1 MERGTEPDPRKSCSS
16 TRPCSRA
23 SSTPWCGRRSS
34 GSSTRCPTLQ
44 ADEIANAA
52 RYERSDGRR
61 AYGAGHYER
70 SLTAKAGKLGLRVP
84 KLKGAVFESAVI
96 ERYRRREESV
106 EEALIDMCLAGV
118 STRRVDDISQLP
130 WGERMPSQTLSDKLK
145 KVYGDIDSW
154 RTRPLE
160 GECPYVFMDG
170 VWRKRSWGGHVETV
184 SVLVAIGV
192 NKEGHREVIGVAEGM
207 KEDRDSWEQ
216 FVRGMIERGLKGVR
230 LVVGDRC
237 AGLVSTV
244 NSMLPKARYQRCM
257 VHFMRNVLS
266 KTPPS
271 HREWASAA
279 LKAIFAMESRETALA
294 KAEQVATEMEGRRLK
309 AAADCL
315 REGIGETTTYLLP
328 EFPDGHRRRIRTNN
342 MIERLNREIR
352 RRTRV
357 VGSFPDGNSALM
369 LVCARIRYVT
379 ANEWSTRRYL
389 DMSRLDDTLQAAN

>member
-1 MERGTEPDPRKSCSS
+1 MYDFHSPKQKTAIGSQETEPRPLNIIQIDQNLLE
-16 TRPCSRA
+16 TRLDRLVA
-23 SSTPWCGRRSS
+23 EKVAE
-34 GSSTRCPTLQ
+34 LLNAMLDAE

-52 RYERSDGRR
+52 KYERTGERK
-61 AYGAGHYER
+61 AYRAGHYDR
-70 SLTAKAGKLGLRVP
+70 SLTAKAGRLALKVP

-106 EEALIDMCLAGV
+106 EEALIDMYLAGV
-118 STRRVDDISQLP
+118 STRQVDDISQLP
-130 WGERMPSQTLSDKLK
+130 WGDRMPSQTLSDKLK
-145 KVYGDIDSW
+145 KVYGEIEAW

-160 GECPYVFMDG
+160 DEYPYVFMDG
-170 VWRKRSWGGHVETV
+170 VWHKRSWGGHVENV

-192 NKEGHREVIGVAEGM
+192 NAEGHREVIGVAEGM

-216 FVRGMIERGLKGVR
+216 FVRSMIERGLKGVR

-237 AGLVSTV
+237 AGLVATV
-244 NSMLPKARYQRCM
+244 GSMLPKARYQRCM

-266 KTPPS
+266 KTPPT
-271 HREWASAA
+271 HHEWASAA
-279 LKAIFAMESRETALA
+279 LKAIFAMESR
-294 KAEQVATEMEGRRLK
+294 RLK
-309 AAADCL
+309 AAANCL
-315 REGIGETTTYLLP
+315 REGVGETTTYLLD

-357 VGSFPDGNSALM
+357 VGGFPDGNSALM

-389 DMSRLDDTLQAAN
+389 DMSRFDDNLVEAN

>member
-1 MERGTEPDPRKSCSS
+1 MSKEIIQFDQAMFETKLDTMVREKAERIVNAMLDAE
-16 TRPCSRA
+16 
-23 SSTPWCGRRSS
+23 
-34 GSSTRCPTLQ
+34 

-52 RYERSDGRR
+52 RYERTGERK
-61 AYGAGHYER
+61 AYRAGHYER
-70 SLTAKAGKLGLRVP
+70 KLTAKAGRLALKVP

-96 ERYRRREESV
+96 ERYRRREQSV
-106 EEALIDMCLAGV
+106 EESLIDMYLAGV
-118 STRRVDDISQLP
+118 STRQVDDISQLL
-130 WGERMPSQTLSDKLK
+130 WGDRMPSQTLSDKLK
-145 KVYGDIDSW
+145 KVYEDIDSW

-160 GECPYVFMDG
+160 SEYPYVFMDG
-170 VWRKRSWGGHVETV
+170 VWHKRSWGGHVENV

-192 NKEGHREVIGVAEGM
+192 DSEGHREVIGVAEGM
-207 KEDRDSWEQ
+207 KEDGDSWEQ

-266 KTPPS
+266 KTPPT
-271 HREWASAA
+271 HRQWASAA
-279 LKAIFAMESRETALA
+279 LKAIFAMESRESALA
-294 KAEQVATEMEGRRLK
+294 KAESVAAEMEARRLK
-309 AAADCL
+309 AAANCL
-315 REGIGETTTYLLP
+315 REGVGETTTYLLP

-379 ANEWSTRRYL
+379 DNEWSTRRYL

>member
-1 MERGTEPDPRKSCSS
+1 MPENIIQIDRNLLGTRLDRLVAEKVTELLNAMLD
-16 TRPCSRA
+16 A
-23 SSTPWCGRRSS
+23 E
-34 GSSTRCPTLQ
+34 

-52 RYERSDGRR
+52 RYERTGERR
-61 AYGAGHYER
+61 AYRAGHYGR
-70 SLTAKAGKLGLRVP
+70 RLTAKAGRLELKVP

-106 EEALIDMCLAGV
+106 EEALIDMYLAGV
-118 STRRVDDISQLP
+118 STRQVDDISQLP
-130 WGERMPSQTLSDKLK
+130 WGDRMPSQTLSDKLK
-145 KVYGDIDSW
+145 KVYGDIDAW

-160 GECPYVFMDG
+160 GEYPYVFVDG
-170 VWRKRSWGGHVETV
+170 VWHKRSWGGSVENV
-184 SVLVAIGV
+184 SILVAIGI
-192 NKEGHREVIGVAEGM
+192 NREGHREVIGVAEGM
-207 KEDRDSWEQ
+207 KEDSASWEQ

-244 NSMLPKARYQRCM
+244 NGMLPKARYQRCM

-266 KTPPS
+266 KVPPA

-279 LKAIFAMESRETALA
+279 LKAVFAMESRESALA
-294 KAEQVATEMEGRRLK
+294 KAGQVAAEMESRKLK
-309 AAADCL
+309 AAANCL
-315 REGIGETTTYLLP
+315 REGVGETTTYLLP

-357 VGSFPDGNSALM
+357 VGSFPDGDSALM

-389 DMSRLDDTLQAAN
+389 DMSRLDDTLVEAK

>member
-1 MERGTEPDPRKSCSS
+1 MSKEIIQFDQAMFETKLDTMVREKVERIVNAMLDAE
-16 TRPCSRA
+16 
-23 SSTPWCGRRSS
+23 
-34 GSSTRCPTLQ
+34 

-52 RYERSDGRR
+52 RYERTGERK
-61 AYGAGHYER
+61 AYRAGHYER
-70 SLTAKAGKLGLRVP
+70 KLTAKAGRLALKVP

-96 ERYRRREESV
+96 ERYRRREQSV
-106 EEALIDMCLAGV
+106 EESLIDMYLAGV
-118 STRRVDDISQLP
+118 STRQVDDISQLL
-130 WGERMPSQTLSDKLK
+130 WGDRMPSQTLSDKLK
-145 KVYGDIDSW
+145 RIYGEIDQW

-160 GECPYVFMDG
+160 SEYPYVFVDG
-170 VWRKRSWGGHVETV
+170 VWHKRSWGGHVENV

-192 NKEGHREVIGVAEGM
+192 DSEGHREVIGVAEGM
-207 KEDRDSWEQ
+207 KEDGDSWEQ

-266 KTPPS
+266 KTPPT
-271 HREWASAA
+271 HRQWASAA
-279 LKAIFAMESRETALA
+279 LKAIFAMESRESALA
-294 KAEQVATEMEGRRLK
+294 KAESVAAEMEARRLK
-309 AAADCL
+309 AAANCL
-315 REGIGETTTYLLP
+315 REGVGETTTYLLP

-369 LVCARIRYVT
+369 LVCARIRYV
-379 ANEWSTRRYL
+379 ADNEWSTRRYL

>member
-1 MERGTEPDPRKSCSS
+1 MSKEIIQFDQAMFETKLDTMVREKVERIVNAMLDAE
-16 TRPCSRA
+16 
-23 SSTPWCGRRSS
+23 
-34 GSSTRCPTLQ
+34 

-52 RYERSDGRR
+52 RYERTGEQK
-61 AYGAGHYER
+61 AYRAGHYER
-70 SLTAKAGKLGLRVP
+70 KLTAKAGRLALKVP

-96 ERYRRREESV
+96 ERYRRREQSV
-106 EEALIDMCLAGV
+106 EESLIDMYLAGV
-118 STRRVDDISQLP
+118 STRQVDDISQLL
-130 WGERMPSQTLSDKLK
+130 WGDRMPSQTLSDKLK
-145 KVYGDIDSW
+145 KVYEDIDSW

-160 GECPYVFMDG
+160 SEYPYVFMDG
-170 VWRKRSWGGHVETV
+170 VWHKRSWGGHVENV

-192 NKEGHREVIGVAEGM
+192 DSEGHREVIGVAEGM
-207 KEDRDSWEQ
+207 KEDGDSWEQ

-266 KTPPS
+266 KTPPT
-271 HREWASAA
+271 HRQWASAA
-279 LKAIFAMESRETALA
+279 LKAIFAMESRESALA
-294 KAEQVATEMEGRRLK
+294 KAESVAAEMEARRLK
-309 AAADCL
+309 AAANCL
-315 REGIGETTTYLLP
+315 REGVGETTTYLLP

-379 ANEWSTRRYL
+379 DNEWSTRRYL

>member
-1 MERGTEPDPRKSCSS
+1 MSKEIIQFDQAMFETKLDTMVREKVERIVNAMLDAE
-16 TRPCSRA
+16 
-23 SSTPWCGRRSS
+23 
-34 GSSTRCPTLQ
+34 

-52 RYERSDGRR
+52 RYERTGERK
-61 AYGAGHYER
+61 AYRAGHYER
-70 SLTAKAGKLGLRVP
+70 KLTAKAGRLALKVP

-96 ERYRRREESV
+96 ERYRRREQSV
-106 EEALIDMCLAGV
+106 EESLIDMYLAGV
-118 STRRVDDISQLP
+118 STRQVDDISQLL
-130 WGERMPSQTLSDKLK
+130 WGDRMPSQTLSDKLK
-145 KVYGDIDSW
+145 KVYEGIDSW

-160 GECPYVFMDG
+160 SEYPYVFMDG
-170 VWRKRSWGGHVETV
+170 VWHKRSWGGRVENV
-184 SVLVAIGV
+184 SALVAIGV
-192 NKEGHREVIGVAEGM
+192 DSEGHREVIGVAEGM
-207 KEDRDSWEQ
+207 KEDGDSWEQ

-266 KTPPS
+266 KTPPT
-271 HREWASAA
+271 HRQWASAA
-279 LKAIFAMESRETALA
+279 LKAIFAMESRESALA
-294 KAEQVATEMEGRRLK
+294 KAESVAAEMEARRLK
-309 AAADCL
+309 AAANCL
-315 REGIGETTTYLLP
+315 REGVGETTTYLLP

-379 ANEWSTRRYL
+379 DNEWSTRRYL

>member
-1 MERGTEPDPRKSCSS
+1 MERDMGRAGYDFQSPDNEKPRLERGTEPDPRKSYSS

-84 KLKGAVFESAVI
+84 KLKGAVFESAVV
-96 ERYRRREESV
+96 ERYRRREEGV

-118 STRRVDDISQLP
+118 STRRVDDISQLL

-160 GECPYVFMDG
+160 GECPYVFVDG
-170 VWRKRSWGGHVETV
+170 VWHKRSWGGHVENV

-192 NKEGHREVIGVAEGM
+192 NKEGRREVIGVAEGM
-207 KEDRDSWEQ
+207 KEDGDS
-216 FVRGMIERGLKGVR
+216 
-230 LVVGDRC
+230 
-237 AGLVSTV
+237 
-244 NSMLPKARYQRCM
+244 
-257 VHFMRNVLS
+257 
-266 KTPPS
+266 
-271 HREWASAA
+271 
-279 LKAIFAMESRETALA
+279 
-294 KAEQVATEMEGRRLK
+294 
-309 AAADCL
+309 
-315 REGIGETTTYLLP
+315 
-328 EFPDGHRRRIRTNN
+328 
-342 MIERLNREIR
+342 
-352 RRTRV
+352 
-357 VGSFPDGNSALM
+357 
-369 LVCARIRYVT
+369 
-379 ANEWSTRRYL
+379 
-389 DMSRLDDTLQAAN
+389 

>member
-1 MERGTEPDPRKSCSS
+1 MPENIIQIDQNLLETRLDRLVAEKVTELLNAMLD
-16 TRPCSRA
+16 A
-23 SSTPWCGRRSS
+23 E
-34 GSSTRCPTLQ
+34 

-52 RYERSDGRR
+52 RYERTGERR
-61 AYGAGHYER
+61 AYRAGHYER
-70 SLTAKAGKLGLRVP
+70 KLTAKAGRLELKVP

-106 EEALIDMCLAGV
+106 EEALIDMYLAGV
-118 STRRVDDISQLP
+118 STRQVDDISQLL

-145 KVYGDIDSW
+145 KVYGDIDAW

-160 GECPYVFMDG
+160 DEYPYVFVDG
-170 VWRKRSWGGHVETV
+170 VWHKRSWGGSVENV
-184 SVLVAIGV
+184 SILVAIGI
-192 NKEGHREVIGVAEGM
+192 NREGHREVIGVTEGM
-207 KEDRDSWEQ
+207 KEDRASWEQ
-216 FVRGMIERGLKGVR
+216 FFRGMIERGLKGVR

-244 NSMLPKARYQRCM
+244 NGMLPKARYQRCM

-266 KTPPS
+266 KVPPA

-279 LKAIFAMESRETALA
+279 LKAVFAMESRESALA
-294 KAEQVATEMEGRRLK
+294 KAGTVAAEMESRKLK
-309 AAADCL
+309 AAANCL

-357 VGSFPDGNSALM
+357 VGSFPDGDSALM

-389 DMSRLDDTLQAAN
+389 DMSRLDDTLVEAK